1 MKYRLLGF
9 IASAAALSAAPLM
22 AHHGDAGRYQDE
34 VTTVTGTV
42 VVLQLVNPHS
52 SIIFEVEDDEG
63 NVVRWQAEV
72 GSPRQLAANFGWDRN
87 TITPGTELQF
97 TGRVVKSGAP
107 YINLSE
113 RSRIVLVDTCEEIYH
128 SRSLPEDPLTCG

>member
-1 MKYRLLGF
+1 M
-9 IASAAALSAAPLM
+9 
-22 AHHGDAGRYQDE
+22 
-34 VTTVTGTV
+34 
-42 VVLQLVNPHS
+42 
-52 SIIFEVEDDEG
+52 
-63 NVVRWQAEV
+63 

-97 TGRVVKSGAP
+97 TGRIVKSGAP

-128 SRSLPEDPLTCG
+128 SRSPPEDPLTCG

>member
-1 MKYRLLGF
+1 MKFRLMGF
-9 IASAAALSAAPLM
+9 TASAVALFAAPLM

-72 GSPRQLAANFGWDRN
+72 GSPGQLAANFGWDRN
-87 TITPGTELQF
+87 TVVPGIELQF

-107 YINLSE
+107 YINLNE
-113 RSRIVLVDTCEEIYH
+113 RARIVLVDTCEEIYH
-128 SRSLPEDPLTCG
+128 SRSLPENPLTC

>member
-87 TITPGTELQF
+87 TCRRSGRIDHNVMMAGIVRALASDPG
-97 TGRVVKSGAP
+97 GRNAHA
-107 YINLSE
+107 
-113 RSRIVLVDTCEEIYH
+113 R
-128 SRSLPEDPLTCG
+128 

>member
-1 MKYRLLGF
+1 MKSTLMGF
-9 IASAAALSAAPLM
+9 TALAVVLSVAPLM

-87 TITPGTELQF
+87 TVVPGIELQF

-107 YINLSE
+107 YINLNE
-113 RSRIVLVDTCEEIYH
+113 RARIVLVDTCEEIYH
-128 SRSLPEDPLTCG
+128 SRSLPENPLNC